1 MMNTFELQIVDYEEA
16 NDVENMLHIE
26 NGVIFSLN
34 IIQQDFVTEKY
45 LNTTHVDDEVRIK
58 LMSGYDSSRRDQDKV
73 TFYSTRF
80 VSGIRD
86 CIQHFQ

>member
-58 LMSGYDSSRRDQDKV
+58 LMSGYGRSRRDPEKV
-73 TFYSTRF
+73 TL
-80 VSGIRD
+80 
-86 CIQHFQ
+86 